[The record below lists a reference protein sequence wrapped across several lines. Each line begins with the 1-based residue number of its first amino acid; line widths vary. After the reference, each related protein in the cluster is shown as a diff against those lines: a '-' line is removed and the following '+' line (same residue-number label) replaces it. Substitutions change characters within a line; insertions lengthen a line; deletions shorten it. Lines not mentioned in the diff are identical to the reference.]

1 MITPPIVLIKTTKK
15 EKKRKEKTPANSRDS
30 GSVMVKNMGLES
42 DYLGFYL
49 GSPFLVEFTSY

>member
-1 MITPPIVLIKTTKK
+1 MLIKTTKK

-49 GSPFLVEFTSY
+49 GSPFLVKFISY